1 MVAFAAAARQLVATV
16 ATCYGINLRS
26 SNATL
31 RVIVSGDARRA
42 ARLRLPTGQ
51 YWRGLSALSVRVAQ

>member
-1 MVAFAAAARQLVATV
+1 MVAFAAAAQQLVATV

-31 RVIVSGDARRA
+31 RVIVSGAAFRHYHFCARGTVSCTA
-42 ARLRLPTGQ
+42 AQWRL
-51 YWRGLSALSVRVAQ
+51 